1 MKKFVIERKIEG
13 VGRMNDREL
22 SGAAATS
29 NKALAQL
36 APKVQWVHSYVAA
49 DRTFCI
55 YLAEEES
62 QVHEHARISGFPA
75 TRVFEVLTMIDPTT
89 AMRPEGQVP
98 SRFRAPGSSHLR
110 ELLAAL
116 SAFRTCVAFGDRCHV
131 SFANTVWKDHGRRDD
146 PLR

>member
-75 TRVFEVLTMIDPTT
+75 TRVYEVLTMIDPTT
-89 AMRPEGQVP
+89 ERREKLAQV
-98 SRFRAPGSSHLR
+98 A
-110 ELLAAL
+110 
-116 SAFRTCVAFGDRCHV
+116 
-131 SFANTVWKDHGRRDD
+131 
-146 PLR
+146 